1 MSNEE
6 KIQILYTGDFADGT
20 GAKLEE
26 INKALCEKMGL
37 SVEFLTGD
45 AHVSS
50 YVDQM
55 RKAQEE
61 AEDRRA
67 AFQRSLR
74 EPLNKLISTFMLKVK
89 RANNGLGDKR
99 VKNIRAMRAGKDTCF
114 RGSPETRACRREAA
128 ADMAW
133 VPVSMR
139 NTWSLW

>member
-1 MSNEE
+1 MSEE

-55 RKAQEE
+55 QKSQEE
-61 AEDRRA
+61 AEERRA
-67 AFQRSLR
+67 AFQRSLQ
-74 EPLNKLISTFMLKVK
+74 EPLNKLVSTFMLKVK

-99 VKNIRAMRAGKDTCF
+99 AKNIRAMRAGKDTCF
-114 RGSPETRACRREAA
+114 RGSSVARARRREAA
-128 ADMAW
+128 KEMAW
-133 VPVSMR
+133 VPVGMR
-139 NTWSLW
+139 NQWPLW